1 MTIVAEPVLT
11 VVRLQTR
18 TPSPASGSTSSTTP
32 PPVRTSAR
40 TPAEAARQRRTV
52 STLQSARE
60 ADREAAR
67 RARNSVV
74 EDHLDVAEALALRYG
89 ARRRDLADIRQ
100 VAFLGLVKAAERF
113 DGERG
118 QDFVAFAVATVRGEI
133 KRHLRDYGWLVRPPR
148 HLQEIRAAAA
158 HAEDDLRD
166 SGHARPSL
174 DDLAAAVGCTV
185 DDLREAQGV
194 QDDSRVLSLDM
205 PVSGSEGVPF
215 GQLLGYDEP
224 GFDRVDR
231 TSELAPAL
239 RGLAPRDLE
248 VLRLRYAEELSQQ
261 EIGRRI
267 GVTQMQVSRILA
279 RLLRELRCAFGQS
292 PAAAALECR
301 PEPGPRLSA

>member
-11 VVRLQTR
+11 VVRSRTL
-18 TPSPASGSTSSTTP
+18 TPSPAPTP
-32 PPVRTSAR
+32 LSAPARTSAR

-52 STLQSARE
+52 STLESARA
-60 ADREAAR
+60 ADPETAR
-67 RARNSVV
+67 RARNAVV

-100 VAFLGLVKAAERF
+100 VACLGLVKAAERF
-113 DGERG
+113 DVDRG

-133 KRHLRDYGWLVRPPR
+133 KRHLRDHGWLVRPPR
-148 HLQEIRAAAA
+148 NLQEIRAAAA

-166 SGHARPSL
+166 SGHSRPSV
-174 DDLAAAVGCTV
+174 DELAAVVGCSV
-185 DDLREAQGV
+185 DDLREAQRV

-215 GQLLGYDEP
+215 GQLLGYDEG
-224 GFDRVDR
+224 GFERVDR
-231 TSELAPAL
+231 TSDLAPAL

-279 RLLRELRCAFGQS
+279 RLLRELRCAFGQA

-301 PEPGPRLSA
+301 PGPEPRLSA